1 MDSSDQGKLNILV
14 VDDDSASRGLMHILL
29 SEYGQCI
36 CAANGAEAIE
46 AVTKSLDDKEPFDLI
61 CLDIM
66 MPEIDGLEALKAIRQ
81 LEEKA
86 GIAEADRAKV
96 LMTTAANQVSKT
108 MRAFHFGCS
117 GYLVKPIS
125 KENLAKEIKK
135 LPLRRGRN
143 AQWRGR

>member
-1 MDSSDQGKLNILV
+1 MDSGDEKLKILV
-14 VDDDSASRGLMHILL
+14 VDDDSASRGLMQVLL
-29 SEYGQCI
+29 SEYGECSE
-36 CAANGAEAIE
+36 ATNGAETIE

-81 LEEKA
+81 LEQKA
-86 GIAEADRAKV
+86 GLATADSAKV
-96 LMTTAANQVSKT
+96 LMTTAASQVSKT
-108 MRAFHFGCS
+108 MRAFHQGCS

-125 KENLAKEIKK
+125 KENLVKEINK